1 MKNVDFLKWKNSL
14 LFFMLLMIYVT
25 QIQCDLPIQ
34 CVKHQIVG
42 QWTIQ
47 ISKVHSKYNQFLTC
61 GHSIPD
67 SPDQSFQSNQNNF
80 KQNKEY
86 LVDLHENG
94 EAFLLKNS
102 SQIKGQWTMVYD
114 EGFQIEIDEMSF
126 FSFFKYYPVKE
137 EEISERVLVEDIT
150 VVSHSK
156 VTTYEFDCT
165 ETIVGWYNIP
175 TKNKKGCMKA
185 YKVNPQDENRHLRS
199 QQKGN
204 VVQPLDYDI
213 NNFTIQDELNQI
225 NPSQSDGLLY
235 DQQSSSSLK
244 KRKFNLQGTLN
255 SIIENIGPEDE
266 ENSQSD
272 KQEQEQKQA
281 PILSKDTNLIKN
293 AELNQNVHKNR
304 IDQLNSLNKNWQA
317 GISSSFQDL
326 TLDEVNK
333 KAGRNKRK
341 QQKKNSKKIK
351 QNDSEMVQQQE
362 DQQLYMHFSIQDV
375 SDLPKN
381 FSWEEY
387 IDNPIE
393 QNDCGSCYIIS
404 TVQMLNARLKI
415 KYGKD
420 FSKKISMQHL
430 LDCSFYS
437 QGCDGGYPFELGRF
451 GKDYFMLPDNQ
462 TKYQNEVKECQVKNL
477 DQVDEYFKV
486 TDYGFV
492 GQQYGKGNEREM
504 MLEIMK
510 NGPIVANFK
519 TSADFVYYKSGVYHS
534 VEAADWILKCIFQ
547 KIIKK
552 QSLFKCIFY
561 LGEVEPEWRPVEHA
575 VMCYGWGESEE
586 DGKFWLMQN
595 SWGDDW
601 GEKGRFK
608 IRRGTDE
615 SFVESSA
622 EYAQVEYINK
632 KQ

>member
-1 MKNVDFLKWKNSL
+1 MKNLDFLKWKNSL

-42 QWTIQ
+42 IWTIQ
-47 ISKVHSKYNQFLTC
+47 TSKGHSKYNQFLTC

-67 SPDQSFQSNQNNF
+67 SPDQSFQSSQNNF
-80 KQNKEY
+80 TQKKEY

-94 EAFLLKNS
+94 DAFLLKNS

-114 EGFQIEIDEMSF
+114 EGFQIDIDEMSF

-137 EEISERVLVEDIT
+137 EEIQERTLVEDIT

-185 YKVNPQDENRHLRS
+185 YKINPKDEDRHLRS

-213 NNFTIQDELNQI
+213 NNFQIQDDFNQV
-225 NPSQSDGLLY
+225 NSSQQDGLLY

-255 SIIENIGPEDE
+255 SIIQSIKPE
-266 ENSQSD
+266 ENPQS
-272 KQEQEQKQA
+272 EQLELDQKQTQKK
-281 PILSKDTNLIKN
+281 SKEINLNKN

-304 IDQLNSLNKNWQA
+304 VDQLNSLNKNWQA

-341 QQKKNSKKIK
+341 QQKKNSKKKK
-351 QNDSEMVQQQE
+351 QNDSEITQLQE
-362 DQQLYMHFSIQDV
+362 DQQQYMHFSIQDV

-462 TKYQNEVKECQVKNL
+462 TKFQNQVKECQVNYL
-477 DQVDEYFKV
+477 EQVEEYFKV
-486 TDYGFV
+486 IDYGFV

-534 VEAADWILKCIFQ
+534 VEAADWILKC
-547 KIIKK
+547 
-552 QSLFKCIFY
+552 
-561 LGEVEPEWRPVEHA
+561 EVEPEWRPVEHA
-575 VMCYGWGESEE
+575 VMCYGWGESEG

>member
-47 ISKVHSKYNQFLTC
+47 TSKVHSKYNQFLTC

-67 SPDQSFQSNQNNF
+67 SPDQSIQSDQNNF
-80 KQNKEY
+80 KHTKEY

-102 SQIKGQWTMVYD
+102 SQIKGQWTMMYD
-114 EGFQIEIDEMSF
+114 EGFQIDVDEMSF
-126 FSFFKYYPVKE
+126 FTFFKYYPIKE
-137 EEISERVLVEDIT
+137 EQISERVLVEDIT

-165 ETIVGWYNIP
+165 ETIVGWFNVP

-185 YKVNPQDENRHLRS
+185 YKVNPREEDRHLRS
-199 QQKGN
+199 QQKGS
-204 VVQPLDYDI
+204 VVQPLDFDI
-213 NNFTIQDELNQI
+213 NNFTIQDDIDQI
-225 NPSQSDGLLY
+225 NSSQQDGLLY
-235 DQQSSSSLK
+235 DQQSSSSIK

-255 SIIENIGPEDE
+255 SIIENIGPED
-266 ENSQSD
+266 SSPQS
-272 KQEQEQKQA
+272 EQLELDQKQSTQKSNN
-281 PILSKDTNLIKN
+281 INQKQN

-341 QQKKNSKKIK
+341 QQKKNSKKKVI
-351 QNDSEMVQQQE
+351 NESEMSKLNEEQS
-362 DQQLYMHFSIQDV
+362 LYMHFSIQDV

-420 FSKKISMQHL
+420 FTKKISMQHL

-451 GKDYFMLPDNQ
+451 GKDYFMLPDNN
-462 TKYQNEVKECQVKNL
+462 TKFQNEVKECQIKNL
-477 DQVDEYFKV
+477 EKLDEYFKV

-534 VEAADWILKCIFQ
+534 VEAADWILKC
-547 KIIKK
+547 
-552 QSLFKCIFY
+552 
-561 LGEVEPEWRPVEHA
+561 EVEPEWRPVEHA

-622 EYAQVEYINK
+622 EYAQVEYINN